1 MTFEAAWL
9 TLLLLQQGR
18 ERGEIQFHYPS
29 ALDNEIENRKIL
41 LFINDLSLTSLS
53 KAVVLYMQIW
63 QKTHAMHSLTG
74 IGNPGFLDLPMTAF
88 FASRQCPGTAIR
100 AAMDWALQQAQ
111 SKAVVVSG
119 FHSPLEQ
126 SVLKVLTQARSPV
139 VAVLARPVEG
149 AKLPPDW
156 AEPLAQGHLAVVS
169 AAKATT
175 RLTVEVAT
183 ARNNL
188 VAQLATYIVVAH
200 ASPGGVLASLVT
212 QWQLA
217 GQGGVKV
224 LG

>member
-1 MTFEAAWL
+1 
-9 TLLLLQQGR
+9 
-18 ERGEIQFHYPS
+18 
-29 ALDNEIENRKIL
+29 
-41 LFINDLSLTSLS
+41 
-53 KAVVLYMQIW
+53 MQIR

-74 IGNPGFLDLPMTAF
+74 TGNPDLLDAPMTAF
-88 FASRQCPGTAIR
+88 FASRQCPGAAIR
-100 AAMDWALQQAQ
+100 AAMDWALQQAR
-111 SKAVVVSG
+111 ARNVVISG

-126 SVLKVLTQARSPV
+126 SVLKVLIEARSPV

-156 AEPLAQGHLAVVS
+156 AEPLALEHLTVVS

-175 RLTVEVAT
+175 RLTGEVAT
-183 ARNNL
+183 ARNRL

-212 QWQLA
+212 QWQLV